1 MSHSVICQFVPEVC
15 SLIWETTSPMHLR
28 MPADEADWKLITENF
43 RLLWDLVIALE
54 EDHLH
59 IPMMNL
65 SPTPLHWEIC
75 LMSTLPSRCF
85 LWKNL
90 RRPYHSHGRVFDHA
104 KAVSNFRLTWARQL
118 SENRFGILVE
128 RWQIYKRRIEL
139 TTYNVTKAVFATCFA
154 QFPAIINTTAHFSIA
169 TRHPVYITAA
179 YEKSLSLDCCWGGCR
194 SC

>member
-1 MSHSVICQFVPEVC
+1 
-15 SLIWETTSPMHLR
+15 MHLR

-43 RLLWDLVIALE
+43 RLLWDLGIAME
-54 EDHLH
+54 EGHLH

-90 RRPYHSHGRVFDHA
+90 RWPYHSHGRVFDHA
-104 KAVSNFRLTWARQL
+104 KAVSKFRLTWARQL

-128 RWQIYKRRIEL
+128 RWQIYKRTIEL
-139 TTYNVTKAVFATCFA
+139 TAYNVTKAVFTTCVLHNFL
-154 QFPAIINTTAHFSIA
+154 QLSTPLHISVLPPDTQSIPLQLM
-169 TRHPVYITAA
+169 RRVGRRAA
-179 YEKSLSLDCCWGGCR
+179 AEVVAVHVKFMTYFTQHAALA
-194 SC
+194 